1 MTIKEMAV
9 TIILIV
15 LADTHI
21 AAHCVLAKKMIFES
35 LHQPFGRKM
44 NGREVKAFAHLTVS
58 IGTKIH
64 VLAFGPGYPFNHEV
78 FHNSSQ
84 PPYFPPATQLFI
96 LEEFN
101 NILLRA
107 SEGF

>member
-1 MTIKEMAV
+1 MTIKTMAV
-9 TIILIV
+9 TIIVIV

-58 IGTKIH
+58 IRTKIH

-78 FHNSSQ
+78 LVETQ
-84 PPYFPPATQLFI
+84 PPYFPPATQLFT